1 MKKKLL
7 FNIFIYFGIFILAVL
22 LYSNTFSHEYAYDDA
37 IVITQNDRVQQ
48 GIDGIP
54 SLFKNIKGAETQYR
68 YGYRPITLTSFALDS
83 EWFLLEPGPSHI
95 INTLWYGLLCSLI
108 FYFLHLL
115 FPKNTRWTNLAIT
128 LIFVVHPLHTE
139 VVANIKSRD
148 EILMMFFGISSAI
161 FFLKYLI
168 VTKHRWIWS
177 LATILAVLL
186 SFLSRENGLV
196 FGGIILLISF
206 LKYTK
211 QQNSLKD
218 AFWIP
223 AVIILILISVRLGSY
238 SDFIF
243 TDNTLTLSKQGTF
256 LEEGFLGNPITD
268 LSSVFDILPNT
279 FFILLRYL
287 SLLAYPH
294 PLVHDYG
301 FGYSYLVGWNNL
313 WVWTSV
319 LIHLGIVYYIVKTYK
334 KWGLIQ
340 IGMLFYFITIA
351 LFLHIVRVTPDY
363 MAERYLFVP
372 SLGFAMI
379 VIGCTNKLIHWLQKR
394 LTKRNIFILN
404 TVTTILFV
412 ILLTISCT
420 LTRNRNMAWKNN
432 ATLFKADSKA
442 LTNSA
447 RFNYNY
453 GLEIYQ
459 ANPNT
464 KSQTVQDSILFQFEK
479 SIAISKRSYR
489 IQLEYGKKLIEFGRS
504 KQAVD
509 VFEELINSHPKKAG
523 AYLALY
529 TSLFEQKKY
538 EELIEKA
545 ENGKTKGLRHPD
557 IIYLEGAALV
567 QINRPQEALKVLRQ
581 GLILKPR
588 ESVYFNLLSD
598 LEYFMGD
605 KTIAKAHLHKA
616 LNLSPTNKEIKMKIK
631 TRYSN

>member
-7 FNIFIYFGIFILAVL
+7 FNISIYFGIFILAVL

-128 LIFVVHPLHTE
+128 LIFITHPLHTE

-148 EILMMFFGISSAI
+148 EILMMLFGISAAI
-161 FFLKYLI
+161 FFLQYLKAK
-168 VTKHRWIWS
+168 KHKWIWS

-196 FGGIILLISF
+196 FGGIILLIAF
-206 LKYTK
+206 LKYTQ

-223 AVIILILISVRLGSY
+223 VTIIIALIIVRLGSY
-238 SDFIF
+238 SDFMFI
-243 TDNTLTLSKQGTF
+243 DNTFDLSVQGDY

-268 LSSVFDILPNT
+268 LNNIVDILPNSL
-279 FFILLRYL
+279 FILMRYL
-287 SLLAYPH
+287 KLLVYPH

-301 FGYSYLVGWNNL
+301 FGYSYLVGWNNV

-319 LIHLGIVYYIVKTYK
+319 FIHLGIIYYLVKTYK
-334 KWGLIQ
+334 KWGMIQ
-340 IGMLFYFITIA
+340 IGILFYFITIA
-351 LFLHIVRVTPDY
+351 LFLHILRVSPDY

-372 SLGFAMI
+372 SLGFAMV
-379 VIGCTNKLIHWLQKR
+379 VIGCANNLIHWLQKS
-394 LTKRNIFILN
+394 LTKRNIVILN

-412 ILLTISCT
+412 SLLTLSCT

-453 GLEIYQ
+453 GLEISQ
-459 ANPNT
+459 AYPT
-464 KSQTVQDSILFQFEK
+464 PKSQTVQDSILFQFEK

-489 IQLEYGKKLIEFGRS
+489 IQLEYGKKLKEFGRS
-504 KQAVD
+504 QQALE
-509 VFEELINSHPKKAG
+509 VFEELISLYPKRAG
-523 AYLALY
+523 AYHVLC
-529 TSLFEQKKY
+529 TTLFDQKKY
-538 EELIEKA
+538 EELIDKA
-545 ENGKTKGLRHPD
+545 QNGKIKGLRHPD

-567 QINRPQEALKVLRQ
+567 QINKPQEALKVLRQ
-581 GLILKPR
+581 GLSLKPR

-598 LEYFMGD
+598 LEYFLGD
-605 KTIAKAHLHKA
+605 KNLAKRHLQKA
-616 LNLSPTNKEIKMKIK
+616 LDLSPSSIEIQTKISS
-631 TRYSN
+631 RYPE